1 MPLMPVRHISISI
14 KRPYAPGASMNA
26 PEFVELKAAATS
38 QRWWMRYPPLWDA
51 RLVEAA
57 AHEVGLLGSRPSGAL
72 LNLGRLITREA
83 QGASW

>member
-14 KRPYAPGASMNA
+14 KRPYTPGASMNA
-26 PEFVELKAAATS
+26 PEFVEKLKACVTLLFG
-38 QRWWMRYPPLWDA
+38 MP

-72 LNLGRLITREA
+72 LNLV
-83 QGASW
+83 